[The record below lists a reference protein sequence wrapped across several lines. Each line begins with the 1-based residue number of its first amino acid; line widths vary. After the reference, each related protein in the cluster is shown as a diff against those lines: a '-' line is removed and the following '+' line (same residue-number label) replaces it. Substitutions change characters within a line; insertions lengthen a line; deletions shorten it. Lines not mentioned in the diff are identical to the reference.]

1 MLPLTYSSSVLILAI
16 TLASHAAFAAS
27 PVDRSKPLALV
38 RADFQ
43 LVDGSASNGAGGL
56 FVPDVKAKQLWFFRP
71 ANKEAWQVTSRDIGG
86 FSGTF
91 FQLGALYI
99 ADNTSARILKSV
111 DGKQLDVLAAFADGA
126 KPNDLVVSR
135 QGDVYVTMTKPGEIR
150 RLTPEGQVSVAA
162 TGLETPNG
170 ITLAPDGKT
179 LYVSLY
185 KPGTILQAAVADDG
199 TLGPM
204 RPFATLEA
212 ADNGALADGMA
223 IDRAGN
229 VYCAGA
235 EAIWI
240 WNADGQLLD
249 KLVTPQRPINCT
261 FGGNDGTTLYIS
273 TFGGLYAQPMQSYG
287 VEANIPMDGSLIG
300 NKRTPTL
307 PASIE
312 AHWDV
317 VYHQVGPRKLL
328 ADLFLPRQPKQKLPA
343 IVLVHGGGW
352 LHGDKTRFRPL
363 AVKLAEAG
371 YMVAAIEYRLGYEA
385 KFPAGIQDCYAAVH
399 FLRSHAA
406 DFGIDPERIGAV
418 GGSAGGHL
426 VGLMA
431 TAAEIVALQP
441 ARDLG
446 TSSRL
451 KAAVVMA
458 GPMQIASGS
467 VADRSQ
473 AGMTSNATHW
483 LGGSIQDLPELYH
496 LADAYEKIS
505 ADDPPL
511 LFITGSL
518 DNPERDQPSL
528 ERCKQLGVEARQVV
542 HDQAKHGHWNQ
553 DAWIEQV
560 TRDIV
565 AFLRTHL

>member
-1 MLPLTYSSSVLILAI
+1 
-16 TLASHAAFAAS
+16 
-27 PVDRSKPLALV
+27 
-38 RADFQ
+38 
-43 LVDGSASNGAGGL
+43 
-56 FVPDVKAKQLWFFRP
+56 
-71 ANKEAWQVTSRDIGG
+71 
-86 FSGTF
+86 
-91 FQLGALYI
+91 
-99 ADNTSARILKSV
+99 
-111 DGKQLDVLAAFADGA
+111 
-126 KPNDLVVSR
+126 
-135 QGDVYVTMTKPGEIR
+135 
-150 RLTPEGQVSVAA
+150 
-162 TGLETPNG
+162 
-170 ITLAPDGKT
+170 
-179 LYVSLY
+179 
-185 KPGTILQAAVADDG
+185 
-199 TLGPM
+199 
-204 RPFATLEA
+204 
-212 ADNGALADGMA
+212 
-223 IDRAGN
+223 
-229 VYCAGA
+229 
-235 EAIWI
+235 
-240 WNADGQLLD
+240 
-249 KLVTPQRPINCT
+249 
-261 FGGNDGTTLYIS
+261 
-273 TFGGLYAQPMQSYG
+273 
-287 VEANIPMDGSLIG
+287 
-300 NKRTPTL
+300 
-307 PASIE
+307 
-312 AHWDV
+312 
-317 VYHQVGPRKLL
+317 
-328 ADLFLPRQPKQKLPA
+328 
-343 IVLVHGGGW
+343 
-352 LHGDKTRFRPL
+352 
-363 AVKLAEAG
+363 
-371 YMVAAIEYRLGYEA
+371 MVAAIEYRLGYEA